1 MQEGRVIKKAKEQKN
16 PNREGRRKS
25 LTSRTRFLLGISLL
39 VFCAAFLISLLVFTI
54 KSRWD
59 YGIRESE
66 TVLNAMSESIQGSIQ
81 SYKDISR
88 LIMLNGP
95 VRKFLRVDEVDDG
108 LKYDAR
114 IGVQDVLIASD
125 NLDSVFIFRDDYD
138 YVTTGRG
145 DYIVD
150 TDRMK
155 DSEWQNEISVE
166 KGGAVVFNNAHGAIY
181 RRNGRNIIS
190 IERVINDIDTQK
202 RVGFLLVN
210 VSTAMLEYE
219 LMQQE
224 NSEICVLSDEGIFL
238 AGSEDLAKLYS
249 PEFATNQKAY
259 QKTKYNNT
267 AAIISGVKIGDLPL
281 VIMCATS
288 TKSSRIPVE
297 ITIGLLIILIAFII
311 SMSIAAVFITKD
323 ITRPLAHL
331 FEAMET
337 TKKTGYLEKINVSLP
352 DNELGDLAD
361 TYNAMIEE
369 LNRSI
374 EKQIAQEKSVQKA
387 EMRVLHEQIKP
398 HFLYNS
404 LESISYMAVEAK
416 ADNVHS
422 ALETLGSFY
431 RNFLSKGDREIPLR
445 TEVTI
450 VRDYLSLQ
458 KLRYGDIINDEYDID
473 PASLDLKIPKLILQ
487 PLVENSIYHGIRLTG
502 EPGTIKITSKLIDGV
517 LHLSVYDTGVG
528 MSKEM
533 IDKALEISE
542 QDNPDANNPLLASFG
557 LRGTIER
564 IRYYCDNN
572 DVINIRSEEGEF
584 TEIELT
590 FPNIG
595 SRRE

>member
-1 MQEGRVIKKAKEQKN
+1 MWEVK
-16 PNREGRRKS
+16 KS
-25 LTSRTRFLLGISLL
+25 LTSRTKYLLGISLL
-39 VFCAAFLISLLVFTI
+39 IFCVAFLISLLVFTI

-59 YGIRESE
+59 YGTRESE

-88 LIMLNGP
+88 LIMLNDS
-95 VRKFLRVDEVDDG
+95 VRKYLRMADVDDG
-108 LKYDAR
+108 IKYDAR
-114 IGVQDVLIASD
+114 IGVQNVLIASD
-125 NLDSVFIFRDDYD
+125 NLDSVLIFRDDYQ
-138 YVTTGRG
+138 YITTGRG

-150 TDRMK
+150 IDK
-155 DSEWQNEISVE
+155 LKSFEWQHKIGDER
-166 KGGAVVFNNAHGAIY
+166 GGAVVFNNADGAVA
-181 RRNGRNIIS
+181 RQNGDNIIS
-190 IERVINDIDTQK
+190 IERVINDIDSQR

-210 VSTAMLEYE
+210 ISTNMLEHE

-224 NSEICVLSDEGIFL
+224 SSEICVLTDDGNYL
-238 AGSEDLAKLYS
+238 VGSEELAKLYS
-249 PEFATNQKAY
+249 ESFATTEKTY
-259 QKTKYNNT
+259 MRTKYNN
-267 AAIISGVKIGDLPL
+267 APSVVSGMKIKDLPL
-281 VIMCATS
+281 VVMCATS
-288 TKSSRIPVE
+288 TKSSRVPIEV
-297 ITIGLLIILIAFII
+297 TVGLLIILLAFIV

-323 ITRPLAHL
+323 ITRPVSHL

-337 TKKTGYLEKINVSLP
+337 TKQTGYLEKINVQMP
-352 DNELGDLAD
+352 DNELGQLAD
-361 TYNAMIEE
+361 SYNNMIEK
-369 LNRSI
+369 LKKSI

-416 ADNVHS
+416 ADRVHS

-431 RNFLSKGDREIPLR
+431 RNFLSKGDREIPLK

-473 PASLDLKIPKLILQ
+473 PSSLELKIPKLILQ

-502 EPGTIKITSKLIDGV
+502 EPGTIRITSKIIDGA

-528 MSKEM
+528 MSEEM
-533 IDKALEISE
+533 IEKVMEINDKE
-542 QDNPDANNPLLASFG
+542 DPDSDNPLLLSFG

-572 DVINIRSEEGEF
+572 DVINIRSEEGEY
-584 TEIELT
+584 TEIELV
-590 FPNIG
+590 FPNEG

>member
-1 MQEGRVIKKAKEQKN
+1 MWEVK
-16 PNREGRRKS
+16 KS
-25 LTSRTRFLLGISLL
+25 LTSRTKYLLGISLL
-39 VFCAAFLISLLVFTI
+39 VFCVAFLISLLVFTI

-59 YGIRESE
+59 YGTRESE

-88 LIMLNGP
+88 LIMLNDS
-95 VRKFLRVDEVDDG
+95 VRKYLRMADVDDG
-108 LKYDAR
+108 IKYDAR
-114 IGVQDVLIASD
+114 IGVQNVLIASD
-125 NLDSVFIFRDDYD
+125 NLDSVFIFRDDYQ
-138 YVTTGRG
+138 YITTGRG

-150 TDRMK
+150 IDK
-155 DSEWQNEISVE
+155 LKSFEWQHKIGDER
-166 KGGAVVFNNAHGAIY
+166 GGAVVFNNADGAVA
-181 RRNGRNIIS
+181 RQNGDNIIS
-190 IERVINDIDTQK
+190 IERVINDIDSQR

-210 VSTAMLEYE
+210 ISTNMLEHE

-224 NSEICVLSDEGIFL
+224 SSEICVLTDDGNYL
-238 AGSEDLAKLYS
+238 VGSEELAKLYS
-249 PEFATNQKAY
+249 ESFATTEKTY
-259 QKTKYNNT
+259 MRTKYNN
-267 AAIISGVKIGDLPL
+267 APSVVSGMKIKDLPL
-281 VIMCATS
+281 VVMCATS
-288 TKSSRIPVE
+288 TKSSRVPIEV
-297 ITIGLLIILIAFII
+297 TVGLLIILLAFIV

-323 ITRPLAHL
+323 ITRPVSHL

-337 TKKTGYLEKINVSLP
+337 TKQTGYLEKINVQMP
-352 DNELGDLAD
+352 DNELGQLAD
-361 TYNAMIEE
+361 SYNNMIEK
-369 LNRSI
+369 LKKSI

-416 ADNVHS
+416 ADRVHS

-431 RNFLSKGDREIPLR
+431 RNFLSKGDREIPLK

-450 VRDYLSLQ
+450 VKDYLSLQ

-473 PASLDLKIPKLILQ
+473 PSSLELKIPKLILQ

-502 EPGTIKITSKLIDGV
+502 EPGTIRITGKIIDGA

-533 IDKALEISE
+533 IEKVTEINDKE
-542 QDNPDANNPLLASFG
+542 NPDSDNPLLLSFG

-572 DVINIRSEEGEF
+572 DVINIRSEEGEY
-584 TEIELT
+584 TEIELV
-590 FPNIG
+590 FPNVG
-595 SRRE
+595 TRRE

>member
-1 MQEGRVIKKAKEQKN
+1 MWEVK
-16 PNREGRRKS
+16 KS
-25 LTSRTRFLLGISLL
+25 LTSRTKYLLGISLL
-39 VFCAAFLISLLVFTI
+39 IFCVAFLISLLVFTI

-59 YGIRESE
+59 YGTRESE

-88 LIMLNGP
+88 LIMLNDS
-95 VRKFLRVDEVDDG
+95 VRKYLRMADVDDG
-108 LKYDAR
+108 IKYDAR
-114 IGVQDVLIASD
+114 IGVQNVLIASD
-125 NLDSVFIFRDDYD
+125 NLDSVFIFRDDYQ
-138 YVTTGRG
+138 YITTGRG

-150 TDRMK
+150 IDK
-155 DSEWQNEISVE
+155 LKSFEWQHKIGDER
-166 KGGAVVFNNAHGAIY
+166 GGAVVFNNADGAVA
-181 RRNGRNIIS
+181 RQNGDNIIS
-190 IERVINDIDTQK
+190 IERVINDIDSQR

-210 VSTAMLEYE
+210 ISTNMLEHE

-224 NSEICVLSDEGIFL
+224 SSEICVLTDDGNYL
-238 AGSEDLAKLYS
+238 VGSEELAKLYS
-249 PEFATNQKAY
+249 EGFATTEKTY
-259 QKTKYNNT
+259 MRTKYNN
-267 AAIISGVKIGDLPL
+267 APSVVSGMKIKDLPL
-281 VIMCATS
+281 VVMCATS
-288 TKSSRIPVE
+288 TKSSRVPIEV
-297 ITIGLLIILIAFII
+297 TVGLLIILLAFIV

-323 ITRPLAHL
+323 ITRPVSHL

-337 TKKTGYLEKINVSLP
+337 TKQTGYLEKINVQMP
-352 DNELGDLAD
+352 DNELGQLAD
-361 TYNAMIEE
+361 SYNNMIEK
-369 LNRSI
+369 LKKSI

-404 LESISYMAVEAK
+404 LESISYMAVEAR

-445 TEVTI
+445 TEI
-450 VRDYLSLQ
+450 NIIKDYLSLQ
-458 KLRYGDIINDEYDID
+458 KLRYVDIINDEYDID
-473 PASLDLKIPKLILQ
+473 PASLDVKIPKLILQ

-502 EPGTIKITSKLIDGV
+502 EPGTIRITSKLIDGS

-528 MSKEM
+528 MSEEM
-533 IDKALEISE
+533 IKKVMEINEES
-542 QDNPDANNPLLASFG
+542 NPDSDNPLLLSFG

-572 DVINIRSEEGEF
+572 DVINIRSEEGEY
-584 TEIELT
+584 TEIELV
-590 FPNIG
+590 FPNVG

>member
-1 MQEGRVIKKAKEQKN
+1 MVEVKRT
-16 PNREGRRKS
+16 
-25 LTSRTRFLLGISLL
+25 LTSRTKSLLGISLL
-39 VFCAAFLISLLVFTI
+39 IFCVAFLISLLVFTK

-59 YGIRESE
+59 YGTRESE

-88 LIMLNGP
+88 LIMLNDS
-95 VRKFLRVDEVDDG
+95 VRSFLRTDEVEDG
-108 LKYDAR
+108 MRYDAR
-114 IGVQDVLIASD
+114 IGVQNVLIASD
-125 NLDSVFIFRDDYD
+125 NLDSVFVFRDDYQ
-138 YVTTGRG
+138 YVNTGRG

-150 TDRMK
+150 MNK
-155 DSEWQNEISVE
+155 LKSFEWQHKIEDE
-166 KGGAVVFNNAHGAIY
+166 RGGAVVFNNADGAVA
-181 RRNGRNIIS
+181 RQNGENIIS
-190 IERVINDIDTQK
+190 IERVINDIDSQK

-210 VSTAMLEYE
+210 ISTNMLEHE

-224 NSEICVLSDEGIFL
+224 TSEICVLTDDGTYL
-238 AGSEDLAKLYS
+238 AGSKELAKLFSRDYATLEKEYKRLKYKNS
-249 PEFATNQKAY
+249 PSV
-259 QKTKYNNT
+259 
-267 AAIISGVKIGDLPL
+267 ISGQRIEGLPL
-281 VIMCATS
+281 VVMCATS
-288 TKSSRIPVE
+288 TKSSRVPIEV
-297 ITIGLLIILIAFII
+297 TVGLLIILLAFIL

-323 ITRPLAHL
+323 ITRPISHL
-331 FEAMET
+331 FGAMEN
-337 TKKTGYLEKINVSLP
+337 TKQTGYLEKIDVQMP
-352 DNELGDLAD
+352 DNELGQLAD
-361 TYNAMIEE
+361 TYNTMIEKLKE
-369 LNRSI
+369 SI

-445 TEVTI
+445 TEI
-450 VRDYLSLQ
+450 SIIKDYLSLQ
-458 KLRYGDIINDEYDID
+458 KLRYVDIINDEYDID
-473 PASLDLKIPKLILQ
+473 PASLDVKIPKLILQ

-502 EPGTIKITSKLIDGV
+502 EPGTIRITSKLIDGA

-528 MSKEM
+528 MSEEM
-533 IDKALEISE
+533 IKRVMEINE
-542 QDNPDANNPLLASFG
+542 ENNPDSGNPLLLSFG

-572 DVINIRSEEGEF
+572 DVITIRSEEGEY
-584 TEIELT
+584 TEIELV
-590 FPNIG
+590 FPNVG

>member
-1 MQEGRVIKKAKEQKN
+1 MWEVK
-16 PNREGRRKS
+16 KS
-25 LTSRTRFLLGISLL
+25 LTSRTKYLLGISLL
-39 VFCAAFLISLLVFTI
+39 IFCVAFLISLLVFTI

-59 YGIRESE
+59 YGTRESE

-88 LIMLNGP
+88 LIMLNDS
-95 VRKFLRVDEVDDG
+95 VRKYLRMADVDDG
-108 LKYDAR
+108 IKYDAR
-114 IGVQDVLIASD
+114 IGVQNVLIASD
-125 NLDSVFIFRDDYD
+125 NLDSVFIFRDDYQ
-138 YVTTGRG
+138 YITTGRG

-150 TDRMK
+150 IDK
-155 DSEWQNEISVE
+155 LKSFEWQHKIGDER
-166 KGGAVVFNNAHGAIY
+166 GGAVVFNNADGAVA
-181 RRNGRNIIS
+181 RQNGDNIIS
-190 IERVINDIDTQK
+190 IERVINDIDSQR

-210 VSTAMLEYE
+210 ISTNMLEHE

-224 NSEICVLSDEGIFL
+224 SSEICVLTDDGNYL
-238 AGSEDLAKLYS
+238 VGSEELAKLYS
-249 PEFATNQKAY
+249 ESFATTEKTY
-259 QKTKYNNT
+259 MRTKYNN
-267 AAIISGVKIGDLPL
+267 APSVVSGMKIKDLPL
-281 VIMCATS
+281 VVMCATS
-288 TKSSRIPVE
+288 TKSSRVPIEV
-297 ITIGLLIILIAFII
+297 TVGLLIILLAFIV

-323 ITRPLAHL
+323 ITRPVSHL

-337 TKKTGYLEKINVSLP
+337 TKQTGYLEKINVQMP
-352 DNELGDLAD
+352 DNELGQLAD
-361 TYNAMIEE
+361 SYNNMIEK
-369 LNRSI
+369 LKRSI

-416 ADNVHS
+416 ADRVHS

-431 RNFLSKGDREIPLR
+431 RNFLSKGDREIPLK

-450 VRDYLSLQ
+450 VKDYLSLQ

-473 PASLDLKIPKLILQ
+473 PSSLELKIPKLILQ

-502 EPGTIKITSKLIDGV
+502 EPGTIRITSKIIDGA

-533 IDKALEISE
+533 IEKVMEINDKE
-542 QDNPDANNPLLASFG
+542 NPDSDNPLLLSFG

-572 DVINIRSEEGEF
+572 DVINIRSEEGEY
-584 TEIELT
+584 TEIELV
-590 FPNIG
+590 FPNEG

>member
-1 MQEGRVIKKAKEQKN
+1 MWEVK
-16 PNREGRRKS
+16 KS
-25 LTSRTRFLLGISLL
+25 LTSRTKYLLGISLL
-39 VFCAAFLISLLVFTI
+39 IFCVAFLISLLVFTI

-59 YGIRESE
+59 YGTRESE

-88 LIMLNGP
+88 LIMLNDS
-95 VRKFLRVDEVDDG
+95 VRKYLRMADVDDG
-108 LKYDAR
+108 IKYDAR
-114 IGVQDVLIASD
+114 IGVQNVLIASD
-125 NLDSVFIFRDDYD
+125 NLDSVFIFRDDYQ
-138 YVTTGRG
+138 YITTSRG

-150 TDRMK
+150 IDK
-155 DSEWQNEISVE
+155 LKSFEWQHKIGDER
-166 KGGAVVFNNAHGAIY
+166 GGAVVFNNADGAVA
-181 RRNGRNIIS
+181 RQNGDNIIS
-190 IERVINDIDTQK
+190 IERVINDIDSQR

-210 VSTAMLEYE
+210 ISTNMLEHE

-224 NSEICVLSDEGIFL
+224 SSEICVLTDDGNYL
-238 AGSEDLAKLYS
+238 VGSEELAKLYS
-249 PEFATNQKAY
+249 EGFATTEKTY
-259 QKTKYNNT
+259 MRTKYNN
-267 AAIISGVKIGDLPL
+267 APSVVSGMKIKDLPL
-281 VIMCATS
+281 VVMCATS
-288 TKSSRIPVE
+288 TKSSRVPIEV
-297 ITIGLLIILIAFII
+297 TVGLLIILLAFIV

-323 ITRPLAHL
+323 ITRPVSHL

-337 TKKTGYLEKINVSLP
+337 TKQTGYLEKINVQMP
-352 DNELGDLAD
+352 DNELGQLAD
-361 TYNAMIEE
+361 SYNNMIEK
-369 LNRSI
+369 LKRSI

-416 ADNVHS
+416 ADRVHS

-431 RNFLSKGDREIPLR
+431 RNFLSKGDREIPLK

-450 VRDYLSLQ
+450 VKDYLSLQ

-473 PASLDLKIPKLILQ
+473 PGSLELKIPKLILQ

-502 EPGTIKITSKLIDGV
+502 EPGTIRITSKIIDGA

-533 IDKALEISE
+533 IEKVMEINDKE
-542 QDNPDANNPLLASFG
+542 NPDSDNPLLLSFG

-572 DVINIRSEEGEF
+572 DVINIRSEEGEY
-584 TEIELT
+584 TEIELV
-590 FPNIG
+590 FPNVG
-595 SRRE
+595 TRRE

>member
-1 MQEGRVIKKAKEQKN
+1 MWEVK
-16 PNREGRRKS
+16 KS
-25 LTSRTRFLLGISLL
+25 LTSRTKYLLGISLL
-39 VFCAAFLISLLVFTI
+39 IFCVAFLISLLVFTI

-59 YGIRESE
+59 YGTRESE

-88 LIMLNGP
+88 LIMLNDS
-95 VRKFLRVDEVDDG
+95 VRKYLRMADVDDG
-108 LKYDAR
+108 IKYDAR
-114 IGVQDVLIASD
+114 IGVQNVLIASD
-125 NLDSVFIFRDDYD
+125 NLDSVFIFRDDYQ
-138 YVTTGRG
+138 YITTGRG

-150 TDRMK
+150 IEK
-155 DSEWQNEISVE
+155 LKSFEWQHKIGDER
-166 KGGAVVFNNAHGAIY
+166 GGAVVFNNADGAVA
-181 RRNGRNIIS
+181 RQNGDNIIS
-190 IERVINDIDTQK
+190 IERVINDIDSQR

-210 VSTAMLEYE
+210 ISTNMLEHE

-224 NSEICVLSDEGIFL
+224 SSEICVLTDDGNYL
-238 AGSEDLAKLYS
+238 VGSEELAKLYS
-249 PEFATNQKAY
+249 ESFATTEKTY
-259 QKTKYNNT
+259 MRTKYNN
-267 AAIISGVKIGDLPL
+267 APSVVSGMKIKDLPL
-281 VIMCATS
+281 VVMCATS
-288 TKSSRIPVE
+288 TKSSRVPIEV
-297 ITIGLLIILIAFII
+297 TVGLLIILLAFIV

-323 ITRPLAHL
+323 ITRPVSHL

-337 TKKTGYLEKINVSLP
+337 TKQTGYLEKINVQMP
-352 DNELGDLAD
+352 DNELGQLAD
-361 TYNAMIEE
+361 SYNNMIEK
-369 LNRSI
+369 LKKSI

-416 ADNVHS
+416 ADRVHS

-431 RNFLSKGDREIPLR
+431 RNFLSKGDREIPLK

-450 VRDYLSLQ
+450 VKDYLSLQ

-473 PASLDLKIPKLILQ
+473 PSSLELKIPKLILQ

-502 EPGTIKITSKLIDGV
+502 EPGTIRITSKIIDGA

-533 IDKALEISE
+533 IEKVMEINDKE
-542 QDNPDANNPLLASFG
+542 DPDSDNPLLLSFG

-572 DVINIRSEEGEF
+572 DVINIRSEEGEY
-584 TEIELT
+584 TEIELV
-590 FPNIG
+590 FPNVG
-595 SRRE
+595 TRRE

>member
-1 MQEGRVIKKAKEQKN
+1 MWEVK
-16 PNREGRRKS
+16 KS
-25 LTSRTRFLLGISLL
+25 LTSRTKYLLGISLL
-39 VFCAAFLISLLVFTI
+39 IFCVAFLISLLVFTI

-59 YGIRESE
+59 YGTRESE

-88 LIMLNGP
+88 LIMLNDS
-95 VRKFLRVDEVDDG
+95 VRKYLRMADVDDG
-108 LKYDAR
+108 IKYDAR
-114 IGVQDVLIASD
+114 IGVQNVLIASD
-125 NLDSVFIFRDDYD
+125 NLDSVFIFRDDYQ
-138 YVTTGRG
+138 YITTGRG

-150 TDRMK
+150 IDK
-155 DSEWQNEISVE
+155 LKSFEWQHKIGDER
-166 KGGAVVFNNAHGAIY
+166 GGAVVFNNADGAVA
-181 RRNGRNIIS
+181 RQNGDNIIS
-190 IERVINDIDTQK
+190 IERVINDIDSQR

-210 VSTAMLEYE
+210 ISTNMLEHE

-224 NSEICVLSDEGIFL
+224 SSEICVLTDDGNYL
-238 AGSEDLAKLYS
+238 VGSEELAKLYS
-249 PEFATNQKAY
+249 ESFATTEKTY
-259 QKTKYNNT
+259 MRTKYNN
-267 AAIISGVKIGDLPL
+267 APSVVSGMKIKDLPL
-281 VIMCATS
+281 VVMCATS
-288 TKSSRIPVE
+288 TKSSRVPIEV
-297 ITIGLLIILIAFII
+297 TVGLLIILLAFIV

-323 ITRPLAHL
+323 ITRPVSHL

-337 TKKTGYLEKINVSLP
+337 TKQTGYLEKINVQMP
-352 DNELGDLAD
+352 DNELGQLAD
-361 TYNAMIEE
+361 SYNNMIEK
-369 LNRSI
+369 LKKSI

-416 ADNVHS
+416 ADRVHS

-431 RNFLSKGDREIPLR
+431 RNFLSKGDREIPLK

-450 VRDYLSLQ
+450 VKDYLSLQ

-473 PASLDLKIPKLILQ
+473 PSSLELKIPKLILQ

-502 EPGTIKITSKLIDGV
+502 EPGTIRITSKIIDGA

-533 IDKALEISE
+533 IEKVMEINDKE
-542 QDNPDANNPLLASFG
+542 NPDSDNPLLLSFG

-572 DVINIRSEEGEF
+572 DVINIRSEEGEY
-584 TEIELT
+584 TEIELV
-590 FPNIG
+590 FPNVG
-595 SRRE
+595 TRRE